1 MDEFSVRINNGMNT
15 DFAAEFTRL
24 FQGGCGIINKD
35 WTQAEKFD
43 GTNSASCYSNEA
55 ALVASLTSEAYNNYG
70 FEVDY
75 YIKNIST
82 KRDELY
88 GEDPLWNIERRFKLN
103 VYTEQVPNL
112 QRQYQIQGMV
122 YTEMITLQCTIAHF
136 AEASGYDYERTKY
149 TEELSTVP
157 KIGDIM
163 YFKYCDKYYEVINV
177 KAFGDNS
184 SFLGTPITYTFTLRM
199 WRNNHEDVDVAS
211 VNPDNMPIADYTSL
225 AETFG
230 IDGAEEEK
238 GVSKVEV
245 MDKEG
250 NGDYLAINPDVA
262 DSSKNTSY
270 IPDEN
275 SKWDDDWDNFKF

>member
-1 MDEFSVRINNGMNT
+1 MNT
-15 DFAAEFTRL
+15 DFASEFTRL
-24 FQGGCGIINKD
+24 FQGGCGIINRD
-35 WTQAEKFD
+35 WTQAQSFD
-43 GTNSASCYSNEA
+43 STNSASCYSNEA

-88 GEDPLWNIERRFKLN
+88 GEDPLWNIERRFKLS

-122 YTEMITLQCTIAHF
+122 YTEIVTVQCTIVHF
-136 AEASGYDYERTKY
+136 AEASGYDYERTEYK
-149 TEELSTVP
+149 EELSTVP

-163 YFKYCDKYYEVINV
+163 YFNWCDKYYEVINV
-177 KAFGDNS
+177 KAFGDAS
-184 SFLGTPITYTFTLRM
+184 TFLGTPITYSFTLRV
-199 WRNNHEDVDVAS
+199 WRNYHEDVDVMDK
-211 VNPDNMPIADYTSL
+211 NTDDMPIEDYTSL

-230 IDGAEEEK
+230 IDGTNEK
-238 GVSKVEV
+238 VNTSQVDV
-245 MDKEG
+245 VDASG
-250 NGDYLAINPDVA
+250 NGDYLAINNDVA

-275 SKWDDDWDNFKF
+275 SRWDTDWDNFQF